1 MLNLADDDFNNDR
14 DVKES
19 TTSDS
24 RKRLDDNENVGTQ
37 YSLDWKKR
45 KTNALQDEEKLKSI
59 SPLSMEPHSPK
70 KAKSVE
76 ISKIHEETAAEREAR
91 LKEEEEYRKKR
102 LEKKRKKNRNYY
114 KSWPKM
120 RKKDRRTGEAESL
133 RNGKIGKSYFR
144 ESKKNGKGKR
154 NGRNLL

>member
-1 MLNLADDDFNNDR
+1 
-14 DVKES
+14 
-19 TTSDS
+19 
-24 RKRLDDNENVGTQ
+24 
-37 YSLDWKKR
+37 
-45 KTNALQDEEKLKSI
+45 
-59 SPLSMEPHSPK
+59 MEPHSPK

>member
-59 SPLSMEPHSPK
+59 SPLSMEPHSP
-70 KAKSVE
+70 
-76 ISKIHEETAAEREAR
+76 
-91 LKEEEEYRKKR
+91 
-102 LEKKRKKNRNYY
+102 
-114 KSWPKM
+114 
-120 RKKDRRTGEAESL
+120 
-133 RNGKIGKSYFR
+133 
-144 ESKKNGKGKR
+144 
-154 NGRNLL
+154 